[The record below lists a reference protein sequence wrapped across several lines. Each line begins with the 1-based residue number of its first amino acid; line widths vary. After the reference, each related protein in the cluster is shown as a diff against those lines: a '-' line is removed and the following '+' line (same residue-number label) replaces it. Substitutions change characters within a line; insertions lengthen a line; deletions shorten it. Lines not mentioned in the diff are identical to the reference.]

1 MGIGASKPADR
12 DKKLRDRSQDDDNDN
27 DIDLDRRGAAA
38 APGGNIYDSSFQ
50 LLAVA
55 EQRKVAGVAKAE
67 SAQLQSVADA
77 QTTTNAVATGADQGT
92 APPKVKNK
100 AAKIAALLFGG
111 AVVGAGITVALFLT
125 GVIKAA
131 AEADTAATTPATT
144 NPPPPPTPP
153 APGAAEFQKVVTS
166 FASLPESEFWPAY
179 KTVIDQF
186 AAGLEVQKLVAAY
199 VAKIT
204 APKYY
209 DDQGTAEFGTKQ
221 NYQTAAMAIVAKAM
235 ATANKDPLLAYDEV
249 AKADKSTLLLGRPQ
263 LESGANA
270 TRLLRVGL
278 LIVVLDQLI
287 DANK

>member
-1 MGIGASKPADR
+1 MGIGHSKPADR

-27 DIDLDRRGAAA
+27 DIDLDRLGAAA
-38 APGGNIYDSSFQ
+38 APGGNIYNSSFQ

-100 AAKIAALLFGG
+100 AAKIAALLLGG
-111 AVVGAGITVALFLT
+111 AVVGAGITTLVFLL
-125 GVIKAA
+125 GVMKAA
-131 AEADTAATTPATT
+131 DEADPTATTPVPT
-144 NPPPPPTPP
+144 TPP
-153 APGAAEFQKVVTS
+153 APGAPEFQKVVAG

-179 KTVIDQF
+179 KTVIEQF
-186 AAGLEVQKLVAAY
+186 DAGLEVQKLVAAY

-209 DDQGTAEFGTKQ
+209 DAQGTAEFGTKQ
-221 NYQTAAMAIVAKAM
+221 NYQTAATAIVAKVM

-270 TRLLRVGL
+270 TRLFRVGL
-278 LIVVLDQLI
+278 LIVVLDQLMA
-287 DANK
+287 ANK

>member
-1 MGIGASKPADR
+1 MGIGHSKPADR

-27 DIDLDRRGAAA
+27 DVDLDRRGAAA
-38 APGGNIYDSSFQ
+38 APGGNIYNSSFQ

-131 AEADTAATTPATT
+131 DEADTAATTPVTT
-144 NPPPPPTPP
+144 NPPPPG
-153 APGAAEFQKVVTS
+153 APEFQKVVTS

-186 AAGLEVQKLVAAY
+186 DAGLEVQKLVAAY

-204 APKYY
+204 APNYY
-209 DDQGTAEFGTKQ
+209 DAQGTAEFATKP
-221 NYQTAAMAIVAKAM
+221 NYQSAAMAIVAKVM

-278 LIVVLDQLI
+278 LIVVLDQLMA
-287 DANK
+287 ANK

>member
-1 MGIGASKPADR
+1 MGVGASKPANR

-27 DIDLDRRGAAA
+27 DVDLDRRGAAA
-38 APGGNIYDSSFQ
+38 APGGDPYNSIFK
-50 LLAVA
+50 LLAVS
-55 EQRKVAGVAKAE
+55 EQQKVAGVAKAE

-111 AVVGAGITVALFLT
+111 AVVGAGITTLVFLL
-125 GVIKAA
+125 GVMKAA
-131 AEADTAATTPATT
+131 DEADPTATTPVPT
-144 NPPPPPTPP
+144 TPP
-153 APGAAEFQKVVTS
+153 APGAPEFQKVVAG

-179 KTVIDQF
+179 KTVIEQF
-186 AAGLEVQKLVAAY
+186 DAGLEVQKLVAAY

-209 DDQGTAEFGTKQ
+209 DAQGTAEFGTKQ
-221 NYQTAAMAIVAKAM
+221 NYQTAATAIVGKVM
-235 ATANKDPLLAYDEV
+235 ATTNKDPLLAYDEV

-278 LIVVLDQLI
+278 LIVVLDQLM

>member
-1 MGIGASKPADR
+1 MGIGHSKPADR
-12 DKKLRDRSQDDDNDN
+12 DKKLRDRTQDDDNDN
-27 DIDLDRRGAAA
+27 DIDLDRLGAAA
-38 APGGNIYDSSFQ
+38 APGGNIYNSSFQ

-111 AVVGAGITVALFLT
+111 AVVGAGITTLVFLL
-125 GVIKAA
+125 GVMKAA
-131 AEADTAATTPATT
+131 DEADPTATTPVPT
-144 NPPPPPTPP
+144 TPP
-153 APGAAEFQKVVTS
+153 APGAPEFQKVVAG

-179 KTVIDQF
+179 KTVIEQF
-186 AAGLEVQKLVAAY
+186 DAGLEVQKLVAAY

-209 DDQGTAEFGTKQ
+209 DAQGTAEFGTKQ
-221 NYQTAAMAIVAKAM
+221 NYQTAATAIVGKVM
-235 ATANKDPLLAYDEV
+235 ATTNKDPLLAYDEV

-270 TRLLRVGL
+270 TRLFRVGL
-278 LIVVLDQLI
+278 LIVVLDQLMA
-287 DANK
+287 ANK

>member
-1 MGIGASKPADR
+1 MGVGASKPANR

-27 DIDLDRRGAAA
+27 DVDLDRRGAAA
-38 APGGNIYDSSFQ
+38 APGGDPYNSIFK
-50 LLAVA
+50 LLAVS
-55 EQRKVAGVAKAE
+55 EQQKVAGVAKAE

-111 AVVGAGITVALFLT
+111 AVIGAGITTLVFLL
-125 GVIKAA
+125 GVMKAA
-131 AEADTAATTPATT
+131 DEADPTATTPVPT
-144 NPPPPPTPP
+144 TPP
-153 APGAAEFQKVVTS
+153 APGAPEFQKVVAG

-179 KTVIDQF
+179 KTVIEQF
-186 AAGLEVQKLVAAY
+186 DAGLEVQKLVAAY

-209 DDQGTAEFGTKQ
+209 DAQGTAEFGTKQ
-221 NYQTAAMAIVAKAM
+221 NYQTAATAIVAKVM

-270 TRLLRVGL
+270 TRLFRVGL
-278 LIVVLDQLI
+278 LIVVLDQLM

>member
-1 MGIGASKPADR
+1 MGIGHSKPADR
-12 DKKLRDRSQDDDNDN
+12 DKKLRDRTQDDDNDN
-27 DIDLDRRGAAA
+27 DVDLDRHGAAA
-38 APGGNIYDSSFQ
+38 APGGNIYNSSFQ
-50 LLAVA
+50 LLAQA

-77 QTTTNAVATGADQGT
+77 QTTTNAVANGAGQGT

-111 AVVGAGITVALFLT
+111 AVIGAGITTLVFLL
-125 GVIKAA
+125 GVMKAA
-131 AEADTAATTPATT
+131 DEADPTATTPVPT
-144 NPPPPPTPP
+144 TPP
-153 APGAAEFQKVVTS
+153 APGAPEFQKVVAG

-179 KTVIDQF
+179 KTVIEQF
-186 AAGLEVQKLVAAY
+186 DAGLEVQKLVAAY

-209 DDQGTAEFGTKQ
+209 DAQGTAEFGTKQ
-221 NYQTAAMAIVAKAM
+221 NYQTAATAIVGKVM
-235 ATANKDPLLAYDEV
+235 ATTNKDPLLAYDEV

-270 TRLLRVGL
+270 TRLFRVGL
-278 LIVVLDQLI
+278 LIVVLDQLMA
-287 DANK
+287 ANK